1 MGRGCG
7 RDAAGYGRDDEAAR
21 GRTAVEGAVN
31 ALAPPVSAGRTQA
44 PVDSG
49 RALFW
54 RLILIYLSA
63 TTVAV
68 ALTLLLGLLGL
79 EFTARQWVAIWMAAP
94 FATVFFTSIDAYVI
108 RRHLAPLIPVLAALD
123 RGQRPDDAALGA
135 ALVRALNLPQY
146 SAVRVTV
153 LHGPMAT
160 VSLVGVTYIV
170 NTFFNAG
177 IALWQLVA
185 LGAMILLFA
194 SPAHAIFEFFAV
206 SRTIEPIVERL
217 SRALD
222 GPIPADQQ
230 AKLISV
236 PLRNKLLYLAIFV
249 SSLPLIF
256 SAVSFLYKFDR
267 MVSAH
272 GFVVPAAEMTALY
285 VWGAGVVGVC
295 IFGAVSMAVLTAREV
310 SRSAARLIEA
320 MRRVESGQ
328 LDDAKLEVLSTDEYA
343 DLNRGFGLMLTSLL
357 EEQQILEVTQNLAG
371 ELLLEV
377 LIARIM
383 AATTQLLGAE
393 RASLFI
399 YDDKTDELFTLYADG
414 LETRQIRLPTTSG
427 IAGAVFTSGKTE
439 NIADP
444 YADTRFNQAVDRR
457 TGFTTR
463 SILCVPITN
472 KAGARMGVTQA
483 LNKRG
488 GAFTAKD
495 EARLKAFAAQV
506 AVSLENAKLFDDVL
520 NMKNYNESILKS
532 TSNGIVTADA
542 KGRIVT
548 ANEAAEG
555 LLGLSREVLIGSL
568 AGELFSGSNRWIAES
583 LANTQAT
590 GETDLAIDA
599 EVARGDG
606 GVTTVNLTAT
616 PLIDVNEARIGSMMV
631 LEDVTE
637 EKRVRATMSRYMS
650 KEIADQLLSAG
661 ELELGGKEQK
671 VTVMFSDIRGFTS
684 LSEALGPRETVSLL
698 NDYFTEMV
706 DVIFKNGGILDKYMG
721 DGIMALFGAPFV
733 SQNDADNALA
743 AADEMMGCLAELN
756 ARRAAAGQTKL
767 DIGIGF
773 STGPTVVGN
782 IGSARRMEYTVI
794 GDTVNLASRLEG
806 ATKQYGAKIILS
818 EMTVRDLRRPAT
830 LRELDLIRVK
840 GKDRPVAV
848 YESLGHRAHEP
859 ELKTLLE
866 LHAAGVAAYR
876 ARDWNLAHRSFDE
889 VLKLYPTDGPSAVYC
904 QRCTL
909 LSATPPADGWDGV
922 WNLTEK

>member
-1 MGRGCG
+1 M
-7 RDAAGYGRDDEAAR
+7 
-21 GRTAVEGAVN
+21 N
-31 ALAPPVSAGRTQA
+31 ALAPPVSSSRTQA
-44 PVDSG
+44 PPVNSG
-49 RALFW
+49 RALIW
-54 RLILIYLSA
+54 RLVLIYLSA
-63 TTVAV
+63 TMVAV
-68 ALTLLLGLLGL
+68 SLTLLLGLLGL
-79 EFTARQWVAIWMAAP
+79 EFTTRQWVIFWMAVQ
-94 FATVFFTSIDAYVI
+94 FGVTFFTTIDVFVI
-108 RRHLAPLIPVLAALD
+108 RRHLAPLTPVLAALD
-123 RGQRPDDAALGA
+123 RGERPDDAALGA

-146 SAVRVTV
+146 SAVRVTA

-160 VSLVGVTYIV
+160 LSLCGVIYTI
-170 NTFFNAG
+170 NTLFGAG
-177 IALWQLVA
+177 IAVWQLVA
-185 LGAMILLFA
+185 LGTMILLFA
-194 SPAHAIFEFFAV
+194 SPAHAIFEYFAV
-206 SRTIEPIVERL
+206 SRTIEPIVERI
-217 SRALD
+217 SRALGGSD
-222 GPIPADQQ
+222 PYLPQQ

-267 MVSAH
+267 MISAH
-272 GFVVPAAEMTALY
+272 GFVVPGAEMTSLY
-285 VWGAGVVGVC
+285 VWGAGVVAVC
-295 IFGAVSMAVLTAREV
+295 ILGAVSMAVLTASEV

-393 RASLFI
+393 RASLFV
-399 YDDKTDELFTLYADG
+399 YDDKLDELFTLYADG
-414 LETRQIRLPTTSG
+414 LETRQIRLPTHSG
-427 IAGAVFTSGKTE
+427 IAGAVFTSGRTE
-439 NIADP
+439 NITDP
-444 YADTRFNQAVDRR
+444 YADPRFNQAIDRR

-472 KAGARMGVTQA
+472 KAGARMGVAQA

-488 GAFTAKD
+488 GVFTAKD

-532 TSNGIVTADA
+532 TSNGIVTTDA
-542 KGRIVT
+542 ESYIVT
-548 ANEAAEG
+548 ANAAAEA
-555 LLGLSREVLIGSL
+555 LLGLSREELIGNC
-568 AGELFSGSNRWIAES
+568 AGELFTGSNRWIADS
-583 LANTQAT
+583 LAKTQAT
-590 GETDLAIDA
+590 GETALAIDV
-599 EVARGDG
+599 EVERGDG
-606 GVTTVNLTAT
+606 GLATVNLTAT
-616 PLIDVNEARIGSMMV
+616 PLIDVTEARIGSMIV

-637 EKRVRATMSRYMS
+637 EKRVRSTMSRYMS
-650 KEIADQLLSAG
+650 KEVADQLLSAG

-671 VTVMFSDIRGFTS
+671 LTVMFSDVRGFTS
-684 LSEALGPRETVSLL
+684 IAEALGPRETVSLL

-706 DVIFKNGGILDKYMG
+706 DVIFKNGGILDKYIG

-733 SQNDADNALA
+733 GPNDADNALT
-743 AADEMMGCLAELN
+743 AADEMMGRLAELN
-756 ARRAAAGQTKL
+756 ARRVAAGQAAL

-773 STGPTVVGN
+773 STGPTVIGN
-782 IGSARRMEYTVI
+782 IGSVRRMEYTVI

-806 ATKQYGAKIILS
+806 ATKQYRSRIILS

-840 GKDRPVAV
+840 GKDRPGRR
-848 YESLGHRAHEP
+848 L
-859 ELKTLLE
+859 
-866 LHAAGVAAYR
+866 
-876 ARDWNLAHRSFDE
+876 
-889 VLKLYPTDGPSAVYC
+889 
-904 QRCTL
+904 
-909 LSATPPADGWDGV
+909 
-922 WNLTEK
+922 

>member
-1 MGRGCG
+1 M
-7 RDAAGYGRDDEAAR
+7 
-21 GRTAVEGAVN
+21 N
-31 ALAPPVSAGRTQA
+31 ALAPPVSSSRAQA
-44 PVDSG
+44 PPVDSA

-63 TTVAV
+63 TSVAV

-79 EFTARQWVAIWMAAP
+79 EFTRRQWVIFWMAVP
-94 FATVFFTSIDAYVI
+94 FGVTFFTSIDVLVI
-108 RRHLAPLIPVLAALD
+108 RRHLRPVTPVLTALD
-123 RGQRPDDAALGA
+123 RGERPDDEALAA
-135 ALVRALNLPQY
+135 ALVRALNMPQY
-146 SAVRVTV
+146 SAMRVTT

-160 VSLVGVTYIV
+160 LSLLGVIYTI
-170 NTFFNAG
+170 NTLFHAG
-177 IALWQLVA
+177 IAIWQLLA
-185 LGAMILLFA
+185 LGTMILLFA
-194 SPAHAIFEFFAV
+194 SPAHAIFEFVAV
-206 SRTIEPIVERL
+206 SRTIEPVVERL
-217 SRALD
+217 SRALG
-222 GPIPADQQ
+222 GPLPAAQH

-249 SSLPLIF
+249 SSLPLMF

-272 GFVVPAAEMTALY
+272 GFVVPPAEMTSLY

-295 IFGAVSMAVLTAREV
+295 VLGAVSMAVLTAREV

-320 MRRVESGQ
+320 MRRVEGGH

-343 DLNRGFGLMLTSLL
+343 DLNRGFDLMLTSLR

-393 RASLFI
+393 RASLFV
-399 YDDKTDELFTLYADG
+399 YDDKRDELFTLYADG

-427 IAGAVFTSGKTE
+427 IAGAVFTTGRTE
-439 NIADP
+439 NITAP
-444 YADTRFNQAVDRR
+444 YADPRFNQDIDRR

-472 KAGARMGVTQA
+472 KAGARMGVAQA
-483 LNKRG
+483 LNKRDG
-488 GAFTAKD
+488 VFTAKD

-532 TSNGIVTADA
+532 TSNGIVTLDADA
-542 KGRIVT
+542 RIVT
-548 ANEAAEG
+548 ANAAAAA
-555 LLGLSREVLIGSL
+555 LLGLSRDDLIGSC
-568 AGELFSGSNRWIAES
+568 AGELFTGANRWIADS
-583 LANTQAT
+583 LAKTQAT
-590 GETDLAIDA
+590 GETALAIDA

-606 GVTTVNLTAT
+606 GLATVNGTAT
-616 PLIDVNEARIGSMMV
+616 PLIDVTEARIGSMIV

-637 EKRVRATMSRYMS
+637 EKRVRSTMSRYMS
-650 KEIADQLLSAG
+650 KEVADQLLSAG

-671 VTVMFSDIRGFTS
+671 LTVMFTDIRGFTS
-684 LSEALGPRETVSLL
+684 IAEALGPRETISLL
-698 NDYFTEMV
+698 NEYFTEMV
-706 DVIFKNGGILDKYMG
+706 DVIFKNDGILDKYIG

-733 SQNDADNALA
+733 GTNDADNALA
-743 AADEMMGCLAELN
+743 AADEMMGRLAELN
-756 ARRAAAGQTKL
+756 DRRLGAGQAAL

-773 STGPTVVGN
+773 STGPTVIGN
-782 IGSARRMEYTVI
+782 IGSIRRMEYTVV

-806 ATKQYGAKIILS
+806 VTKQYGAKIILS

-848 YESLGHRAHEP
+848 YESLGYRAHEP
-859 ELKTLLE
+859 GLATLLQ
-866 LHAAGVAAYR
+866 LHAAGVEAYR
-876 ARDWNLAHRSFDE
+876 AWDWATARRAFDQALE
-889 VLKLYPTDGPSAVYC
+889 LCPTDGPAAVYR
-904 QRCTL
+904 QRCDL
-909 LSATPPADGWDGV
+909 LGASPPAAGWDGV

>member
-1 MGRGCG
+1 M
-7 RDAAGYGRDDEAAR
+7 
-21 GRTAVEGAVN
+21 N
-31 ALAPPVSAGRTQA
+31 ALAPPVSAGRTRA

-54 RLILIYLSA
+54 RLMLIYLSA
-63 TTVAV
+63 TSVAV

-79 EFTARQWVAIWMAAP
+79 EYTVRQWVLFWMAAP
-94 FATVFFTSIDAYVI
+94 FAVAFFTSIDGYVI
-108 RRHLAPLIPVLAALD
+108 YRHLAPLRPVLAALD
-123 RGQRPDDAALGA
+123 HGERPGETALGA

-160 VSLVGVTYIV
+160 LSLVGVTYTV
-170 NTFFNAG
+170 NVFFHAG
-177 IALWQLVA
+177 VAAWQLVA

-206 SRTIEPIVERL
+206 SRTIEPVVERL

-222 GPIPADQQ
+222 GPIPAAAQ

-267 MVSAH
+267 MVTAH
-272 GFVVPAAEMTALY
+272 GFAVPAREMTSLY

-295 IFGAVSMAVLTAREV
+295 IFGAVSMAMLTAREV

-343 DLNRGFGLMLTSLL
+343 DLNRGFGLMLLSLL

-414 LETRQIRLPTTSG
+414 LETRQIRLAATSG
-427 IAGAVFTSGKTE
+427 IAGAVFTTGRTE

-444 YADTRFNQAVDRR
+444 YADPRFNQDVDRR

-472 KAGARMGVTQA
+472 KAGARMGVAQA

-506 AVSLENAKLFDDVL
+506 AISLENAKLFDDVL

-542 KGRIVT
+542 EGRIVT
-548 ANEAAEG
+548 ANEAAES
-555 LLGLSREVLIGSL
+555 LLGLSRETLIGSR
-568 AGELFSGSNRWIAES
+568 ASDLFSGRNSWIAES

-590 GETDLAIDA
+590 GETDLSIDA

-606 GVTTVNLTAT
+606 GVATVNLTAT

-637 EKRVRATMSRYMS
+637 EKRVRSTMSRYMS

-706 DVIFKNGGILDKYMG
+706 DAIFKNGGILDKYMG
-721 DGIMALFGAPFV
+721 DGIMALFGAPFAG
-733 SQNDADNALA
+733 QNDADNALA
-743 AADEMMGCLAELN
+743 AADEMMGRLAELN
-756 ARRAAAGQTKL
+756 ARRIATGQTKL

-782 IGSARRMEYTVI
+782 IGSVRRMEYTVI

-876 ARDWNLAHRSFDE
+876 ARNWNLAHRSFDE
-889 VLKLYPTDGPSAVYC
+889 VLRLYPADGPSAVYC
-904 QRCTL
+904 RRCTL